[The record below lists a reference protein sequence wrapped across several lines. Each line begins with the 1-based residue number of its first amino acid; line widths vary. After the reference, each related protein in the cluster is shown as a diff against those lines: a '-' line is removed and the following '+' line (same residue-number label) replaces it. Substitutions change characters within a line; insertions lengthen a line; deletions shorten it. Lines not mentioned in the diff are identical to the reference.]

1 MTILC
6 FHTVD
11 PDWRSPLAL
20 SPDAF
25 DEHCAWLLRH
35 RDVRPLDEALA
46 LVDGSGRLP
55 RGVVALTFDD
65 GFASL
70 YEHALPILVRY
81 RLPATVFLVAQ
92 TLTPGGRVVDWV
104 DPAPRVPPETLTAS
118 QIAEMQDA
126 GVHFQSHSFSH
137 HTLTELDEADCVADL
152 RTSRTILEDVL
163 GHTVDLLAY
172 PRGRHDARV
181 RRCAERAGY
190 RAAFSLPETAEPVTR
205 HSIPRVGLYPGNG
218 VNTLRLKCARPY
230 LTVRTSGTYNRVR
243 HGVLACRSTPGRR
256 PAA

>member
-6 FHTVD
+6 LHTVD

-25 DEHCAWLLRH
+25 DEHCAWLARH
-35 RDVRPLDEALA
+35 RDVVPLDEALT

-70 YEHALPILVRY
+70 HAYALPILLRY
-81 RLPATVFLVAQ
+81 RLPATVFLVAE

-104 DPAPRVPPETLTAS
+104 DPPPRVPPDTLTLS

-137 HTLTELDEADCVADL
+137 LTLTMLDEADCEADL
-152 RTSRTILEDVL
+152 RRSRAVLEDVL

-172 PRGRHDARV
+172 PRGRHDERV
-181 RRCAERAGY
+181 RQCAERAGY
-190 RAAFSLPETAEPVTR
+190 RYAFSLPETAEQVTR

-218 VNTLRLKCARPY
+218 VNTLRVKCSRPY
-230 LTVRTSGTYNRVR
+230 LTLRTSGAYNRLQLS
-243 HGVLACRSTPGRR
+243 VLARRSTSTKRPGE
-256 PAA
+256 